1 MDSLIEDYDLL
12 KKYNTIWDKATID
25 IKKEFDTKL
34 SIIKKILKPKQNL
47 MVMKLQISMIKKFLR
62 WIILV

>member
-25 IKKEFDTKL
+25 IKKEFDT
-34 SIIKKILKPKQNL
+34 
-47 MVMKLQISMIKKFLR
+47 
-62 WIILV
+62 